1 MGVDTFTLLFFGFFA
16 ALLGVSLPGL
26 LNMTAVKIAN
36 QQGRKSVTLYISGAL
51 CVILLQTYVAVFFAR
66 LIESSPFITEILQ
79 EIGLFIFGAL
89 TIYFLG
95 FAKRKEKNKHS
106 KSLVYQ
112 QKPFVYGF
120 LLASINLFSI
130 PYYVFLSI
138 TLLSYNYAME
148 EKLNNL
154 FFSVGVTLGSATMF
168 YLYILL
174 FKKSSEE
181 DTFVM
186 RNINY
191 IIGTI
196 TGIISLIT
204 IFKLLK

>member
-1 MGVDTFTLLFFGFFA
+1 MGMDTLTLLFFGFFA
-16 ALLGVSLPGL
+16 ALVGVSLPGL

-36 QQGRKSVTLYISGAL
+36 QQGRKSVTLYVGGAL
-51 CVILLQTYVAVFFAR
+51 CVILLQTYIAVFFAR

-95 FAKRKEKNKHS
+95 FAKKKDNGKPAKTLAYQKN
-106 KSLVYQ
+106 
-112 QKPFVYGF
+112 PFVYGF
-120 LLASINLFSI
+120 FLASINLFSI

-138 TLLSYNYAME
+138 TLFSYDYAMN

-154 FFSVGVTLGSATMF
+154 FFSIGVTLGSALMF
-168 YLYILL
+168 YLYVLL

-191 IIGTI
+191 IIGSI

-204 IFKLLK
+204 IVKLLK